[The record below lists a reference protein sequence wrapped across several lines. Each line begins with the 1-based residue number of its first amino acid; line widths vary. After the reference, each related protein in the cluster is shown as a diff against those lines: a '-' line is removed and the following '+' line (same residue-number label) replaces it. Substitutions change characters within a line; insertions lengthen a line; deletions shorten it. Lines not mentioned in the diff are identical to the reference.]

1 MFSELPEVG
10 GDLLAGGVCFEK
22 HSLEAASEVNL
33 FKFWTIFKKDEIA
46 VDPREVFRERGTA
59 PVHRTTDFKQAQA
72 LKLGVLGT
80 DDFPNGGKQLRQ
92 VRIAGS
98 KPRSREYIQDFPLRT
113 FNGRSGNNAAENTG
127 FGVAVLISQS
137 AETTVAGVGT
147 SGSPSVKRPSEV
159 AVEVS
164 MRCILSPYAP

>member
-10 GDLLAGGVCFEK
+10 GDLPAGGVCFEK

-46 VDPREVFRERGTA
+46 VDPREAFRERGTA
-59 PVHRTTDFKQAQA
+59 PIHRTTDFKQAQA
-72 LKLGVLGT
+72 FKLGVLGT

-98 KPRSREYIQDFPLRT
+98 KPRSREYIQDFPLRP

-127 FGVAVLISQS
+127 FGVAVLIG
-137 AETTVAGVGT
+137 GVRVGR
-147 SGSPSVKRPSEV
+147 SDRRAHV
-159 AVEVS
+159 
-164 MRCILSPYAP
+164 